1 MATPFPPTL
10 TVTALHD
17 PVIDSL
23 GFDPTADYLEIVT
36 LPVVGPSALWT
47 YRRLSTQLA
56 HQDSYPVELVFLA
69 ECIGLGR
76 GTGSNSPICR
86 TLSRLVQFGLAARR
100 DDATLAVRPK
110 APWLPERS
118 MRRLHPDL
126 QRTHRALLAA
136 HQDQRLAG

>member
-36 LPVVGPSALWT
+36 LAVVGPSALWT

-56 HQDSYPVELVFLA
+56 HEQSYPIELVFQA

-76 GTGSNSPICR
+76 GTGSNPPS
-86 TLSRLVQFGLAARR
+86 V
-100 DDATLAVRPK
+100 
-110 APWLPERS
+110 
-118 MRRLHPDL
+118 
-126 QRTHRALLAA
+126 A
-136 HQDQRLAG
+136 H